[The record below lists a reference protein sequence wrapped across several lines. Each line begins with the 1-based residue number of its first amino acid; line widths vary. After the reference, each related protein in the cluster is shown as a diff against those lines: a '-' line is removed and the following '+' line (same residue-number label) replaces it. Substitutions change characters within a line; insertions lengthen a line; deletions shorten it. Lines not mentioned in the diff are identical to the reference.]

1 MVFNYFVSICQYIFI
16 FYIEQIFK
24 FGVSNLVGSISFK
37 LPSETMADE
46 IIDNKVQN
54 IFNNYLYRQS
64 LFKNRDVL
72 STNFLPN
79 NIIHRDVE
87 IEALSSI
94 LAPILKGY
102 KPSNIF
108 IYGGIGCGKTVTIK
122 YILDQLSKVSSG
134 TFKTIYINCKMKKV
148 SDTEYRILSQIL
160 KEFDVIVPETGIST
174 NVLYK
179 KFFEEAS
186 KQNII
191 LVFDEIDSLITK
203 IGDEFLYNIS
213 RSDSNISVIGITNNI
228 YFAEKIDP
236 RVRSSLAEEELIFR
250 PYNAQQL
257 KDILSIRITEAFYE
271 NAIDDSVINKCAALA
286 AQEHG
291 DARRALDLIRVAAE
305 ISERTGQTVITE
317 DQLDVAKE
325 RINTDKL
332 TEVVRSQPRHSQ
344 LVLESMISL
353 KKTSKGQWID
363 SRILTSEI
371 YKSYNRFCENN
382 GLNPLTQRR
391 VCDLIN
397 EYETLGIINTK
408 ISSRGRYGKLREV
421 VFAVNEDMISKIE
434 GILTKINS
442 Y

>member
-1 MVFNYFVSICQYIFI
+1 M
-16 FYIEQIFK
+16 
-24 FGVSNLVGSISFK
+24 VGSISFK
-37 LPSETMADE
+37 LPSEITVNEMM
-46 IIDNKVQN
+46 DNKVQN
-54 IFNNYLYRQS
+54 IFNNYLYKES
-64 LFKNRDVL
+64 LFKNREVL

-79 NIIHRDVE
+79 TIVHRDTE
-87 IEALSSI
+87 IEIISSI

-102 KPSNIF
+102 KPSNVF

-122 YILDQLSKVSSG
+122 YILEQLSKISNN
-134 TFKTIYINCKMKKV
+134 TYKTIYINCKMKKV

-160 KEFDVIVPETGIST
+160 KEFDVLVPETGIAT

-191 LVFDEIDSLITK
+191 LVFDEIDCLVNK

-213 RSDSNISVIGITNNI
+213 RSDSNISVVGITNNI

-236 RVRSSLAEEELIFR
+236 RVRSSLAEEEIIFK
-250 PYNAQQL
+250 PYNAEQL
-257 KDILSIRITEAFYE
+257 KDIISLRISDAFYE
-271 NAIDDSVINKCAALA
+271 NTIDDSVLNKCAALA

-305 ISERTGQTVITE
+305 ISERSGQTTITE
-317 DQLDVAKE
+317 IQLDVAKE

-332 TEVVRSQPRHSQ
+332 TEIVRSQPRHSQ
-344 LVLESMISL
+344 IVLESMMSL
-353 KKTSKGQWID
+353 RKTSKGQWID
-363 SRILTSEI
+363 SRILTSDI
-371 YKSYNRFCENN
+371 YKSYNKLCENN

-391 VCDLIN
+391 VCDLVN

-421 VFAVNEDMISKIE
+421 VFAVNEEMIAKIE
-434 GILTKINS
+434 GILLKINS